1 VSTYFRT
8 SQGEQRGI
16 ELGMEKGIEK
26 GMEKGMEKGIE
37 KTRLAIARTMV
48 TKGYDIKSIQEIT
61 ELAKEMIDSLKKGNS
76 SST

>member
-16 ELGMEKGIEK
+16 EL
-26 GMEKGMEKGIE
+26 GMEKGIE

-61 ELAKEMIDSLKKGNS
+61 ELAKEMIESLKKGDS